1 MGPEQFLQRPRTMKL
16 LALLFLAAVAY
27 AEPEAKAE
35 AEADPYL
42 LYAGYYGHPCGY
54 GYGGYYGYPYGGY
67 RYLWKR
73 DAGEEQPAAEGPNA
87 EADPQLLYANYYH
100 HGLTYSPYYYTPSV
114 YHHTYAAP
122 VTYAAATVAAPY
134 RYYAN
139 SAGVVHAVA
148 KREAEAAPESD
159 AQWGYYGY
167 PGWGRRYYGWGSPF
181 GYRRWW
187 Y

>member
-1 MGPEQFLQRPRTMKL
+1 MGEQFLQRPRTMKL

-27 AEPEAKAE
+27 AEPGAKAE

-42 LYAGYYGHPCGY
+42 LYAGYYGHPYTY

-73 DAGEEQPAAEGPNA
+73 DAGEERPDGPNA

-167 PGWGRRYYGWGSPF
+167 PGWGRRYYGWGRP
-181 GYRRWW
+181 W
-187 Y
+187 